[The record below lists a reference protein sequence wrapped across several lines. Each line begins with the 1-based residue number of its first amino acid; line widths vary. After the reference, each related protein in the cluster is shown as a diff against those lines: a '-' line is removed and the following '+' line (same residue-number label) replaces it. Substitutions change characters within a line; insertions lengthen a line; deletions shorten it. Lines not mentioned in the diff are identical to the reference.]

1 MIWFLIL
8 VILLSTIFDLKSRR
22 IPNWLTYPALFL
34 ALHKFDTFYL
44 FVISISL
51 IASLTLSRYVGAGD
65 IKLGAVIAI
74 WSHILGLSQFWLY
87 VSLIIGGAFALI
99 FRKKSLPFAPF
110 MALGVLISNSFSI

>member
-8 VILLSTIFDLKSRR
+8 VLALAIYFDLKSRR
-22 IPNWLTYPALFL
+22 IPNWLTYPALIL
-34 ALHKFDTFYL
+34 ALYKFDTFYL

-51 IASLTLSRYVGAGD
+51 IATLTFSRYVGAGD

-74 WSHILGLSQFWLY
+74 WSHNLGLSQFWIY
-87 VSLIIGGAFALI
+87 ISLILGGAFALT

-110 MALGVLISNSFSI
+110 MALGVLISNLIAL